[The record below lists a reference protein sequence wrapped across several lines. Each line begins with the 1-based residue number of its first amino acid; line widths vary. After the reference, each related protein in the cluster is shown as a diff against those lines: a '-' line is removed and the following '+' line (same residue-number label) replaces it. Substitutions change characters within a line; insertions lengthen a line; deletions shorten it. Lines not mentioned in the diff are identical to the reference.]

1 MWGKEKRRT
10 KIENNKIGND
20 SLGNE
25 KDKIKNEN
33 DKIVKL
39 IDGPRSLLGQV
50 WLRLKILMCQF
61 VTSLIR

>member
-25 KDKIKNEN
+25 KDKIKNVN

-50 WLRLKILMCQF
+50 CLRLKILMCQF